1 MKRRDVTLI
10 NTDCVDAL
18 RVLDSASVD
27 AIVTDPPYELGI
39 NGSEWD
45 RTGIAYDVDMWGE
58 VLRVAK
64 PGSYLLAF
72 GGTRTF
78 HRMTSAIE
86 DAGFEIQDCLA
97 WMYGNGFPKH
107 RSKLK
112 PAWEPI
118 VLARKHA
125 SKATPLNIDD
135 CRDNGRWPANVLLD
149 VLAAE
154 ALDADN
160 PNVKPSRLFYIARA
174 TPEEKDEGL
183 AGRGFR
189 PRSRG
194 LLEGI
199 KGEAKKRFNYHPT
212 VKPIALMQRLIR
224 LVTPEGGT
232 VADPFGGTFTTGC
245 AAMLE
250 HCNFLGIERER
261 PFFRIGE
268 QRVRYWKEIAAREH

>member
-1 MKRRDVTLI
+1 MSEVTLI
-10 NTDCVDAL
+10 NTDCAKAL
-18 RVLDSASVD
+18 RVLEAASMD
-27 AIVTDPPYELGI
+27 GTVTDPPYEIGF
-39 NGSEWD
+39 NENAWD

-58 VLRVAK
+58 VHRIQK

-125 SKATPLNIDD
+125 AKATPLNIDENLD
-135 CRDNGRWPANVLLD
+135 DGRWPANVILD
-149 VLAAE
+149 ELAGE
-154 ALDADN
+154 ILDADA
-160 PNVKPSRLFYIARA
+160 PNVRPSRFFYIAKA
-174 TPEEKDEGL
+174 TPDEKEEGL
-183 AGRGFR
+183 AGTGLRKKSSGLLSGLKTPAR
-189 PRSRG
+189 PR
-194 LLEGI
+194 
-199 KGEAKKRFNYHPT
+199 FNFHPT
-212 VKPIALMQRLIR
+212 VKPIALMQRLVR
-224 LVTPEGGT
+224 LIMPARGKVL
-232 VADPFGGTFTTGC
+232 DPFMGSGTSGC

-250 HCNFLGIERER
+250 GFDFVGIERER
-261 PFFRIGE
+261 PFFRIGD
-268 QRVRYWKEIAAREH
+268 RRIRYWKEVAQRGH